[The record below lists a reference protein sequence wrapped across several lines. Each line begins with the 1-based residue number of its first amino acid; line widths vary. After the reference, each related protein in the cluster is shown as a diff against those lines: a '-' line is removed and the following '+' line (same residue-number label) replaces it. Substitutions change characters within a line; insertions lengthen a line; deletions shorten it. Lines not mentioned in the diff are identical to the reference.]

1 MAKGRNRLTRVF
13 GELYP
18 VHVRAFTSLLIAL
31 RRDFSGDLDM
41 LLVLAV
47 IGDRRLS
54 RRTTPDALTYQQ
66 IGRTPVREDGIA
78 TINALSIAEYTGI
91 PRETVRRKV
100 NELIQ
105 KGWVTRDDNG
115 DLVPTPKAAQDLAQ
129 STDATLD
136 YLGTIIEAG
145 EKLGKP

>member
-1 MAKGRNRLTRVF
+1 MTRSRDQLTEVF

-18 VHVRAFTSLLIAL
+18 IHVQAFSTLLIAL

-54 RRTTPDALTYQQ
+54 RRASADALTYKQM
-66 IGRTPVREDGIA
+66 GRTPMREDA
-78 TINALSIAEYTGI
+78 RAAINALSVAEYTGI

-105 KGWVTRDDNG
+105 KGWVSRDDNG
-115 DLVPTPKAAQDLAQ
+115 DLVPTEKAARDLAR

-136 YLGTIIEAG
+136 YLGSILEAG
-145 EKLGKP
+145 ARLYKT

>member
-1 MAKGRNRLTRVF
+1 MTKGRKRLTRAF

-18 VHVRAFTSLLIAL
+18 VHVRAFSNLLIAL
-31 RRDFSGDLDM
+31 RQDFSGDLDM

-54 RRTTPDALTYQQ
+54 RRASPDALTYER
-66 IGRTPVREDGIA
+66 IGQTAMREDA
-78 TINALSIAEYTGI
+78 TAAINALSISEYTGI

-100 NELIQ
+100 NELMNR
-105 KGWVTRDDNG
+105 GWVSRDDNR
-115 DLVPTPKAAQDLAQ
+115 DLVPTAKAAQDLSR

-136 YLGTIIEAG
+136 YLQTILEAG